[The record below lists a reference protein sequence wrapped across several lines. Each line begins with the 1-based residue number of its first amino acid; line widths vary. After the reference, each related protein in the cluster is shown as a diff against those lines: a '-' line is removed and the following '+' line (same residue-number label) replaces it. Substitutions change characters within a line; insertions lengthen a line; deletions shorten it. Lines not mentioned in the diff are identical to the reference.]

1 MLIDL
6 VKCIITQ
13 YCGENI
19 QKKKRVDYIV
29 QKIKG
34 AASFLMTHTYIHK

>member
-6 VKCIITQ
+6 VKCINTR

-19 QKKKRVDYIV
+19 QKKKRVDCTEN
-29 QKIKG
+29 KKG
-34 AASFLMTHTYIHK
+34 SEFSYDSKYL